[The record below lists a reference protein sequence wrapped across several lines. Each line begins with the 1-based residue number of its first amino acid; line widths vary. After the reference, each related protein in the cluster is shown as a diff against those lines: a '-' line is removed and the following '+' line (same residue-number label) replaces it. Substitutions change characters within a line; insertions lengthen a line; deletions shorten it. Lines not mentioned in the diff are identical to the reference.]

1 MSATESEARDILT
14 TVLSRWGT
22 AVATGDTA
30 RVADLYTEAP
40 VFQGLR
46 PGPERDRAGVAD
58 YYAHQPIGLT
68 PTITPIE
75 VRALGENEILAFLAV
90 DFAAPG
96 RPVVATHLTVLL
108 TRIEDE
114 WLIEHYHVS
123 VRPTLPS

>member
-1 MSATESEARDILT
+1 MNATESEARDILT
-14 TVLSRWGT
+14 TALNRWGA

-30 RVADLYTEAP
+30 RIADLYTATP

-68 PTITPIE
+68 PTFTPLD
-75 VRALGENEILAFLAV
+75 VRALGEHTILAFLAV

-108 TRIEDE
+108 TRVDDE
-114 WLIEHYHVS
+114 WLIEHYHV
-123 VRPTLPS
+123 